1 MAQEGAERPLAGQYA
16 LVTGAS
22 RGIGAATAKALAAAG
37 AHVVLTARNA
47 KLLEQVE
54 DEIHESGGS
63 ATIAPLDLSEPDAI
77 ARLSVAMANRWDK
90 LDILVISAAYLPQL
104 GPVTQIDPKN
114 FNQAITTNLL
124 ATQAILAGF
133 DPLLKRSEDAR
144 VVGLTSS
151 VGTKPRAYWGAYAA
165 TKAALETLLDCYAQE
180 VERISSIRVAVID
193 PGATRTDMRARAY
206 PGEDPLTLKTPEVV
220 ADRIV
225 DLLQTDFATMHRE
238 RVEAAG

>member
-1 MAQEGAERPLAGQYA
+1 MAQDGGKGPLAGQYA

-22 RGIGAATAKALAAAG
+22 RGIGSATAKTLAAAG

-63 ATIAPLDLSEPDAI
+63 ATIAPLDLGEPDAI
-77 ARLSVAMANRWDK
+77 ARLAVAMANRWDK

-124 ATQAILAGF
+124 ATQALLAGF

-144 VVGLTSS
+144 VIGLTSS
-151 VGTKPRAYWGAYAA
+151 VGTKSRAYWGAYAA
-165 TKAALETLLDCYAQE
+165 TKAAFETLLDCYAQE
-180 VERISSIRVAVID
+180 VERISSVRVAVID

-206 PGEDPLTLKTPEVV
+206 PGEDPATLKAPEAV

-238 RVEAAG
+238 RVEPGR

>member
-90 LDILVISAAYLPQL
+90 LDILVVSAAYLPQL

-206 PGEDPLTLKTPEVV
+206 PGEDPLTLKTPEVI